1 MCEKQKLL
9 GKDFF
14 FGGGFKER
22 YLSIRKEVGSRVQ

>member
-14 FGGGFKER
+14 GGGFKER
-22 YLSIRKEVGSRVQ
+22 YLSTIRKEVGSRVQ